1 MVLSNRRVEEQL
13 RLGEDSLWE
22 FKRIEFR
29 GDRPISP
36 RRDELADEIA
46 SLANTSGGVLV
57 CGATDRGEVHGMSRE
72 QMDALEPVIF
82 EACSNSI
89 KPPINVVVTRRSSRR
104 GRPFLVVEV
113 PEGYAQHD
121 SPGGSYV
128 RAGSSKRRMASDE
141 RLRLAQR
148 RAQSRFVWF
157 DKQVV
162 PETGFGTLSK
172 SLWKRLLSDEG
183 RKDPRVALAKMGL
196 LSTNRSGE
204 LVATVAGVLLCCEA
218 PEEWLP
224 NACITATCY
233 RGRDRTTGQVDSA
246 TIVGPVTRQVADA
259 MRFAKRNTRVAAHK
273 QPARVDLPQYS
284 QRAIFEALVNAV
296 AHRDYSIR
304 GSRIRLSMFEDRLE
318 LQSPGGLASN
328 LTLESMALRQATRN
342 ELLASILGRSPV
354 GGIPG
359 SEHREFFME
368 RRGDGIPII
377 LRETRQTSGREATF
391 RLVDETDFVLEIP
404 AAQVDP
410 SPADVVVTVLSG
422 GKPVV
427 GADILVVFPNNA
439 WRRAM
444 TNDNGEANAH
454 LHSTHLPLTV
464 LVATDGFC
472 GHVEKGW
479 VPAKRALVIELA
491 TMPGGGAT
499 IFAEGGGSIPG
510 LAGRLHPTRD
520 TFGRNILYAINIAIN
535 EGERQPVSYGLGE
548 SLRLADAD
556 SRVAIARILE
566 IAGRSAIVEYR
577 PADEPA

>member
-1 MVLSNRRVEEQL
+1 
-13 RLGEDSLWE
+13 
-22 FKRIEFR
+22 
-29 GDRPISP
+29 
-36 RRDELADEIA
+36 
-46 SLANTSGGVLV
+46 
-57 CGATDRGEVHGMSRE
+57 
-72 QMDALEPVIF
+72 
-82 EACSNSI
+82 
-89 KPPINVVVTRRSSRR
+89 
-104 GRPFLVVEV
+104 
-113 PEGYAQHD
+113 
-121 SPGGSYV
+121 
-128 RAGSSKRRMASDE
+128 
-141 RLRLAQR
+141 
-148 RAQSRFVWF
+148 
-157 DKQVV
+157 
-162 PETGFGTLSK
+162 
-172 SLWKRLLSDEG
+172 
-183 RKDPRVALAKMGL
+183 
-196 LSTNRSGE
+196 
-204 LVATVAGVLLCCEA
+204 
-218 PEEWLP
+218 
-224 NACITATCY
+224 
-233 RGRDRTTGQVDSA
+233 
-246 TIVGPVTRQVADA
+246 

-304 GSRIRLSMFEDRLE
+304 GSRIRLSMFENRLE

-377 LRETRQTSGREATF
+377 LRETRETSGREATF

-464 LVATDGFC
+464 LVAADGFC

-499 IFAEGGGSIPG
+499 IFAEGEGSIPG